1 MRDFSELRSNLNTTG
16 LPAQAPEPNSYLSFM
31 EKRVEECLDENRRY
45 HSKYVE
51 MRDFAYSQV
60 EMLLRQLNQKRKNSV
75 QNTNLNVYKQ
85 LFDKE
90 RR

>member
-1 MRDFSELRSNLNTTG
+1 
-16 LPAQAPEPNSYLSFM
+16 M

-45 HSKYVE
+45 HAKYVD
-51 MRDFAYSQV
+51 MRDFAYNQV
-60 EMLLRQLNQKRKNSV
+60 EILLRQLNQKRKNSV